1 MPAPTRQAMNQGVLT
16 ALRNH
21 LQAQNIHEF
30 DFHGPEYTSTIVKL
44 PVGDNWG
51 FNHDTL
57 VEAWFFSVRKRKT
70 GKDKAAHKAKVAAG
84 AVFRNAMTAADT
96 TMSPFP
102 PGFAPTSGTADQ
114 LVGDIYA
121 VRPGTNI
128 STHLYHDRTWT
139 GALTKIFT
147 TLDKLGET
155 PQERASR
162 KAADAEL
169 KRQIHR
175 AKWPAYMV
183 RTYTLLL
190 GNRGTRPMR
199 GYFLRPI
206 EIGQIPPDTRTHILT
221 KGFPQMTLNLTR
233 YWWVIRED
241 GAVPGEL
248 LPVGQDTTSAED
260 LQNRALF
267 WEICEPQIQ

>member
-1 MPAPTRQAMNQGVLT
+1 MPAPTRQEMNQGVLT
-16 ALRNH
+16 ALRSH
-21 LQAQNIHEF
+21 LRAQNIYEF
-30 DFHGPEYTSTIVKL
+30 DFQGPEYTSTIIKM
-44 PVGDNWG
+44 PVGDAGG

-57 VEAWFFSVRKRKT
+57 VQAWFFSVRKKKS
-70 GKDKAAHKAKVAAG
+70 GKEKAAHKAKVAAG
-84 AVFRNAMTAADT
+84 AAFRNTMTAADT
-96 TMSPFP
+96 TMNPFP
-102 PGFAPTSGTADQ
+102 PGFAPTQSAADQ
-114 LVGDIYA
+114 LVGDVFA

-147 TLDKLGET
+147 TLDKLGES

-169 KRQIHR
+169 KRQVHR

-183 RTYTLLL
+183 RTYTILY

-206 EIGQIPPDTRTHILT
+206 EIGQVPPDTRTHILT
-221 KGFPQMTLNLTR
+221 RGFPQMTLGLTR
-233 YWWVIRED
+233 YWWVITGPGE
-241 GAVPGEL
+241 VPGQL
-248 LPVGQDTTSAED
+248 QPVGHDATTAED
-260 LQNRALF
+260 LQNLTLF
-267 WEICEPQIQ
+267 WRICEPQVF